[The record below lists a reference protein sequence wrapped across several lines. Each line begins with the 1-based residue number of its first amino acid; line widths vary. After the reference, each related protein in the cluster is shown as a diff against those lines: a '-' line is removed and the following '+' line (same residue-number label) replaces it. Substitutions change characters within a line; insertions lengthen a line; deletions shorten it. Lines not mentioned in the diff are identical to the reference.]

1 MHPSHRSLIS
11 LSVIGQFTLA
21 TSVFGSEPIPEVGIE
36 LPPLPSTMMSSEQ
49 SQLRRPDSGELIKS
63 LPGAALNSNG
73 PLTTLVQYRGA
84 SGDRVNVSIDGATF
98 TSGGPNK
105 MDSALSYIPGA
116 LLDKVAISRGIASVS
131 KGQETL
137 GGHVSASSYHPAFAD
152 SQQWQFSGRAN
163 SLMNS
168 NGEGHS
174 SGLSLFGSNKL
185 HRIGITASHDKGND
199 SDFGSSNTLAN
210 SHFERSR
217 YNLHYGYQNQDQG
230 LNFMAGR
237 NKTQPTGTA
246 ALPMDINFIDTDLL
260 SFTAYSALAGG
271 TLDFKISYADV
282 DHSMD
287 NFSQRPAPNMTM
299 MMNGMPMSRP
309 MMRATRAQGEN
320 LAWKLS
326 YRHQINSSE
335 LLFGLDSNN
344 SEHDARISDPS
355 NNSFSVINFNAPSRD
370 VLGAYAQWKYQQ
382 GAWGA
387 ELGLRHNTIKLDA
400 KEVSFNGMMGMA
412 GANAN
417 TLAQAFNFSDRS
429 QQHSNTDAVA
439 KLGYKTQNDWAFYV
453 GLANKTRAPSYQ
465 EVYLWLPMQATGG
478 LADGRNYIGNL
489 DLNSEEAKEINLTAD
504 WRNRSAYVASQVF
517 FRKVDDYIQGTQLQD
532 PRAQVPSELIMAA
545 NMASQMMGAKAALQ
559 FNNVDAEL
567 YGADISY
574 GVSLNAQWHI
584 DGVLSYVRGRRTDIN
599 DNLYRIA
606 PLNHRLSLSYLSSN
620 YQLILESVAAS
631 KQDKTSAVNDEKAT
645 AGYGIVNLR
654 GQWQL
659 ANNLELVAGIDN
671 MSDKRYQDHL
681 AGYNRVSGARDLAL
695 GERLYGLGRSIYLG
709 FNYPW

>member
-1 MHPSHRSLIS
+1 MHPSQKYLLC
-11 LSVIGQFTLA
+11 LSAIGQLTLVA
-21 TSVFGSEPIPEVGIE
+21 SVYGSKPIPEIRIE
-36 LPPLPSTMMSSEQ
+36 LPPLPSTMMSSQQ

-84 SGDRVNVSIDGATF
+84 SGDRVNVSIDGANF

-116 LLDKVAISRGIASVS
+116 LLDNVSISRGIASVS

-152 SQQWQFSGRAN
+152 HQQWQFSGRAN
-163 SLMNS
+163 SLVNS
-168 NGEGHS
+168 NGNGNS
-174 SGLSLFGSNKL
+174 SGLSVFGSNRH
-185 HRIGITASHDKGND
+185 HRIGITASYDKGGD
-199 SDFGSSNTLAN
+199 SDYGNSNTLTN

-246 ALPMDINFIDTDLL
+246 ALPMDINYIDTDLF
-260 SFTAYSALAGG
+260 SFNAYSALAGG
-271 TLDFKISYADV
+271 TLNFKISYADV
-282 DHSMD
+282 DHQMD
-287 NFSQRPAPNMTM
+287 NFSQRPGPSMTM
-299 MMNGMPMSRP
+299 MMNGVAMTRP
-309 MMRATRAQGEN
+309 MKRATRALGEN
-320 LAWKLS
+320 LAWQLS
-326 YRHQINSSE
+326 YRYQLDNNE
-335 LLFGLDSNN
+335 LSFGLDSNN

-355 NNSFSVINFNAPSRD
+355 NKVFSVINFNASRRD
-370 VLGAYAQWKYQQ
+370 VLGAYAQWRYQQ
-382 GAWGA
+382 DAWVA
-387 ELGLRHNTIKLDA
+387 ELGLRHNAVKLDA
-400 KEVSFNGMMGMA
+400 DDVTFSGMMGMA
-412 GANAN
+412 GANAS
-417 TLAQAFNFSDRS
+417 TLAQAFNQADRS
-429 QQHSNTDAVA
+429 QQHSNTDVVA
-439 KLGYKTQNDWAFYV
+439 KLGYKTQTNWSFYV

-465 EVYLWLPMQATGG
+465 EMYLWLPMQATGG

-489 DLNSEEAKEINLTAD
+489 KLNSEEAKELNLTAD
-504 WRNRSAYVASQVF
+504 WKNRSAYVASQIF
-517 FRKVDDYIQGTQLQD
+517 FRKVDDYVQGTQLQD
-532 PRAQVPSELIMAA
+532 PKAQVPSELIMAA
-545 NMASQMMGAKAALQ
+545 NMASQMMGGKPTLQ

-574 GVSLNAQWHI
+574 GVSLSSQWHI
-584 DGVLSYVRGRRTDIN
+584 DGVLSYVRGRRTDIS
-599 DNLYRIA
+599 DNLYRIS
-606 PLNHRLSLSYLSSN
+606 PLNHRLSLSYMGSD

-631 KQDKTSAVNDEKAT
+631 KQDKVSTVNDEKAT
-645 AGYGIVNLR
+645 AGYGIANLR

-659 ANNLELVAGIDN
+659 ANKLELVAGVDN

-681 AGYNRVSGARDLAL
+681 AGYNRVNGARDLAL
-695 GERLYGLGRSIYLG
+695 GERLYGHGRSVYLG